1 MEMLLIKP
9 TGYYKNVYL
18 GRGDYLT
25 GDYLKQKRRNRRAL
39 RYLLAGGLFVLICWG
54 LFFYL

>member
-1 MEMLLIKP
+1 MLLIKP